1 MHMATPT
8 KNIKAPKRIP
18 TRERIIGAAMSEF
31 AEYGLAGARIDRI
44 ARHAKRNKAMIY
56 YHFSSKEDLYRET
69 IAEVYRKAAFTLS
82 SFFDYTGTLE
92 EMLRHTVD
100 YFSELMRRY
109 PDFRSVLMREF
120 ARPRDEMLELIA
132 GIITSSGVPQRLLNH
147 LQAEMK
153 VGRVRKT
160 DPRQLLLSFI
170 TMNIGYMMM
179 APLFER
185 LLRIEDHEKFMEKR
199 KQEVVTLFL
208 KGIRS
213 G

>member
-1 MHMATPT
+1 M
-8 KNIKAPKRIP
+8 R
-18 TRERIIGAAMSEF
+18 EF
-31 AEYGLAGARIDRI
+31 AEHGLAGARIDRI
-44 ARHAKRNKAMIY
+44 ARHAQRNKAMIY

-69 IAEVYRKAAFTLS
+69 IAEVYRNAAGTIS
-82 SFFDYTGTLE
+82 SVFDRKGTLKD
-92 EMLRHTVD
+92 MLHHTVD
-100 YFSELMRRY
+100 YFAELMRTY

-120 ARPRDEMLELIA
+120 ARPRDEMIDLIA

-153 VGRVRKT
+153 AGRIRKT

-170 TMNIGYMMM
+170 SMNMGYMMM

-185 LLRIEDHEKFMEKR
+185 LLEIEDHKKFMEKR